1 MLSLWKNK
9 KVSVI
14 FPTYNEKESIYYA
27 IQDFFS
33 TGYIDEIIV
42 VNNNAAPG
50 TSEEVAKTKAIEIF
64 EKKQGY
70 GYAIRSGLKEA
81 KGDILI
87 ISEPDGTFLGK
98 DVLKLLAYSNDFE
111 VVFGTRT
118 RTALIEKDADM
129 GLFLRVGNWTL
140 AKIIEFLFNTTSLS
154 DVGCTMRLFK
164 REALEKIRNKFTIGG
179 SQFGPEMML
188 LTILND
194 IKFVEI
200 PVHYTKRIGKS
211 SVTGNKFVA
220 FILGLNMLRLISRYR
235 IKSIFWR
242 KKK

>member
-1 MLSLWKNK
+1 
-9 KVSVI
+9 
-14 FPTYNEKESIYYA
+14 
-27 IQDFFS
+27 
-33 TGYIDEIIV
+33 
-42 VNNNAAPG
+42 
-50 TSEEVAKTKAIEIF
+50 
-64 EKKQGY
+64 
-70 GYAIRSGLKEA
+70 
-81 KGDILI
+81 
-87 ISEPDGTFLGK
+87 
-98 DVLKLLAYSNDFE
+98 
-111 VVFGTRT
+111 
-118 RTALIEKDADM
+118 M

-211 SVTGNKFVA
+211 SVTGNKFIA